1 MNIKKDEF
9 IMATLLGDAC
19 IPKLGKGA
27 KTNRWCCGHGERQ
40 LEYLKWKVDYFV
52 KENLHTGVITKC
64 TSYSDRYKKPCIS
77 YHTKTR
83 GNIIFNEYRDIFY
96 PNGYK
101 IFPQINMTPEMLSI
115 LYMDDGH
122 LLKINTYY
130 KDRVYTPTPKAIFNL
145 QSFSDIERDYL
156 CKEFAKYGIKA
167 TSRNK
172 NGEVAISSYSMNDF
186 RKLIKVLPIFEY
198 KMGPV

>member
-1 MNIKKDEF
+1 MNIRKDDF

-27 KTNRWCCGHGERQ
+27 KNNRWSCGHGEKQ
-40 LEYLKWKVDYFV
+40 LEYLQWKVNYLV
-52 KENLHTGVITKC
+52 KENLHTGIITKC
-64 TSYSDRYKKPCIS
+64 ISYSDRYKKPCIT
-77 YHTKTR
+77 YHTKTK
-83 GNIIFNEYRDIFY
+83 GNIIFNEYRDYFY

-101 IFPQINMTPEMLSI
+101 IFPSISLTPEMLSI

-122 LLKINTYY
+122 LLKVKNKTS
-130 KDRVYTPTPKAIFNL
+130 KAIFNL
-145 QSFSDIERDYL
+145 NSFSNNERDYL
-156 CKEFAKYGIKA
+156 CEQFAKYDIKA
-167 TSRNK
+167 TSRHN

-186 RKLIKVLPIFEY
+186 RKLIKVLPIFDY